1 MKSDFKIFKQI
12 INLLNGSIKK
22 NFYLAIVFLILGM
35 LVEFLSIYIIFPLI
49 DFLKD
54 DKNIEII
61 NELFN
66 LSFSNREFIVVA
78 LSGFLIIYL
87 ARFFLLVFLN
97 YVLNKIIQSLHKY
110 IFQNIYVSIQKLDY
124 KNLLKTNKS
133 DIINLLQLDLNRFTK
148 YLTSFFQ
155 LISESVLI
163 FGIMTALLI
172 MKPIETI
179 LLFLISFP
187 FFYLSTVWI
196 NKKMNQLGNE
206 NVINLNETTDVL
218 DLTHSFYKEIKIFDL
233 INYFQSKASN
243 LIDKSTKI
251 WLSQAILNILPRY
264 FLETFSVLFFITYL
278 LTSLIF
284 LNKDLLELISVASV
298 FGLSAVKLLP
308 SLGKFSLPINEIKFN
323 QKSTL
328 LIINR
333 LKENHSDYYQ
343 FSEMEINNL
352 SLKDGFF
359 KFNKTSQIKNISFNV
374 ESGDRLLI
382 KGISGS
388 GKSTLINLILGLYY
402 FERGEFKIN
411 NKIIYEPLYSVT
423 SIGYVSQNTLLFD
436 QTLIENIVLNK
447 ELDTIKINK
456 IKQACLLDDLFESF
470 SENLTIGINGNKL
483 SGGQKQRLSIARAL
497 YHYNNLLILD
507 EATSSMDKEIEKAI
521 LDNIFRYNLNDIII
535 FTTHNNDYWG
545 YSTKTIEIK

>member
-284 LNKDLLELISVASV
+284 VLL
-298 FGLSAVKLLP
+298 
-308 SLGKFSLPINEIKFN
+308 
-323 QKSTL
+323 Q
-328 LIINR
+328 
-333 LKENHSDYYQ
+333 
-343 FSEMEINNL
+343 
-352 SLKDGFF
+352 
-359 KFNKTSQIKNISFNV
+359 
-374 ESGDRLLI
+374 
-382 KGISGS
+382 
-388 GKSTLINLILGLYY
+388 NLIPLHLIYHLQ
-402 FERGEFKIN
+402 IN
-411 NKIIYEPLYSVT
+411 HQVYS
-423 SIGYVSQNTLLFD
+423 
-436 QTLIENIVLNK
+436 
-447 ELDTIKINK
+447 
-456 IKQACLLDDLFESF
+456 
-470 SENLTIGINGNKL
+470 
-483 SGGQKQRLSIARAL
+483 R
-497 YHYNNLLILD
+497 
-507 EATSSMDKEIEKAI
+507 
-521 LDNIFRYNLNDIII
+521 IFQ
-535 FTTHNNDYWG
+535 
-545 YSTKTIEIK
+545 EQ

>member
-1 MKSDFKIFKQI
+1 
-12 INLLNGSIKK
+12 
-22 NFYLAIVFLILGM
+22 
-35 LVEFLSIYIIFPLI
+35 
-49 DFLKD
+49 
-54 DKNIEII
+54 
-61 NELFN
+61 
-66 LSFSNREFIVVA
+66 
-78 LSGFLIIYL
+78 
-87 ARFFLLVFLN
+87 
-97 YVLNKIIQSLHKY
+97 
-110 IFQNIYVSIQKLDY
+110 
-124 KNLLKTNKS
+124 
-133 DIINLLQLDLNRFTK
+133 
-148 YLTSFFQ
+148 
-155 LISESVLI
+155 
-163 FGIMTALLI
+163 
-172 MKPIETI
+172 
-179 LLFLISFP
+179 
-187 FFYLSTVWI
+187 
-196 NKKMNQLGNE
+196 
-206 NVINLNETTDVL
+206 
-218 DLTHSFYKEIKIFDL
+218 
-233 INYFQSKASN
+233 
-243 LIDKSTKI
+243 
-251 WLSQAILNILPRY
+251 
-264 FLETFSVLFFITYL
+264 
-278 LTSLIF
+278 
-284 LNKDLLELISVASV
+284 
-298 FGLSAVKLLP
+298 
-308 SLGKFSLPINEIKFN
+308 
-323 QKSTL
+323 
-328 LIINR
+328 
-333 LKENHSDYYQ
+333 
-343 FSEMEINNL
+343 MEINNL

>member
-264 FLETFSVLFFITYL
+264 LPR
-278 LTSLIF
+278 
-284 LNKDLLELISVASV
+284 
-298 FGLSAVKLLP
+298 KL
-308 SLGKFSLPINEIKFN
+308 G
-323 QKSTL
+323 
-328 LIINR
+328 R
-333 LKENHSDYYQ
+333 C
-343 FSEMEINNL
+343 
-352 SLKDGFF
+352 G
-359 KFNKTSQIKNISFNV
+359 
-374 ESGDRLLI
+374 
-382 KGISGS
+382 
-388 GKSTLINLILGLYY
+388 
-402 FERGEFKIN
+402 
-411 NKIIYEPLYSVT
+411 
-423 SIGYVSQNTLLFD
+423 
-436 QTLIENIVLNK
+436 
-447 ELDTIKINK
+447 
-456 IKQACLLDDLFESF
+456 A
-470 SENLTIGINGNKL
+470 
-483 SGGQKQRLSIARAL
+483 
-497 YHYNNLLILD
+497 
-507 EATSSMDKEIEKAI
+507 
-521 LDNIFRYNLNDIII
+521 
-535 FTTHNNDYWG
+535 
-545 YSTKTIEIK
+545 

>member
-308 SLGKFSLPINEIKFN
+308 SLGKFSLLINEIKFN

>member
-1 MKSDFKIFKQI
+1 MRSDFKIFKQI
-12 INLLNGSIKK
+12 INLLSGSIKK

-54 DKNIEII
+54 GKNIEII

-196 NKKMNQLGNE
+196 NKKMNRLGNE

-233 INYFQSKASN
+233 INYFQSKASK

-251 WLSQAILNILPRY
+251 WLSQSILNILPRY

-278 LTSLIF
+278 IISLIF
-284 LNKDLLELISVASV
+284 LNKDLLQLISEASV

-308 SLGKFSLPINEIKFN
+308 SLGKFSLLINEIKFN

-333 LKENHSDYYQ
+333 LKENHPDSYQ

-388 GKSTLINLILGLYY
+388 GKSTLINLILGLYH

-545 YSTKTIEIK
+545 YSTKTIEI

>member
-308 SLGKFSLPINEIKFN
+308 SLGKFSLLINEIKFN

-359 KFNKTSQIKNISFNV
+359 KFNKTSQIKNISFIFPLF
-374 ESGDRLLI
+374 STAALL
-382 KGISGS
+382 
-388 GKSTLINLILGLYY
+388 
-402 FERGEFKIN
+402 
-411 NKIIYEPLYSVT
+411 
-423 SIGYVSQNTLLFD
+423 LLLVP
-436 QTLIENIVLNK
+436 T
-447 ELDTIKINK
+447 
-456 IKQACLLDDLFESF
+456 CC
-470 SENLTIGINGNKL
+470 
-483 SGGQKQRLSIARAL
+483 
-497 YHYNNLLILD
+497 
-507 EATSSMDKEIEKAI
+507 SSA
-521 LDNIFRYNLNDIII
+521 
-535 FTTHNNDYWG
+535 
-545 YSTKTIEIK
+545 